1 MDWIEHEKNTSSG
14 YIKYENVIGAD
25 KQMKEQN
32 TGMWQLLIL
41 RWNDYSRE
49 IERNEDFLYDEGVN
63 IDSELLETV

>member
-1 MDWIEHEKNTSSG
+1 
-14 YIKYENVIGAD
+14 
-25 KQMKEQN
+25 MKEQN

-49 IERNEDFLYDEGVN
+49 IERNEDFLYDERVN

>member
-49 IERNEDFLYDEGVN
+49 IERNEDFCMMKE
-63 IDSELLETV
+63 